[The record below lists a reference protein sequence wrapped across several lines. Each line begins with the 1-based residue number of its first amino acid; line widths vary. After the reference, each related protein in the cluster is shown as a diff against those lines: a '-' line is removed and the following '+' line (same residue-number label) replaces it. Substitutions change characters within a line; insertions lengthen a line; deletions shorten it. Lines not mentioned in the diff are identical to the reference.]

1 MTHKICYWDESLLE
15 QRERDSTPEED
26 AQRELDIQSLS
37 AKQAKSLPTK
47 DEINAVIYDQLLKI
61 DLKSI
66 RPLREGDQVRIDD
79 LKAQAAT
86 LRAQLVP

>member
-1 MTHKICYWDESLLE
+1 MKRKVCYWDESLLE

-37 AKQAKSLPTK
+37 AKQENSLPTK
-47 DEINAVIYDQLLKI
+47 EEINAPIYDKLLKI

-66 RPLREGDQVRIDD
+66 RALREGNNTRI
-79 LKAQAAT
+79 LSLESQAAA